1 MERLAFIKQNFSIRA
16 SSSSVAM
23 TFQLAMSITS
33 PLDGARVKRLAI
45 GRDRHALAAVSV
57 VDCVCWQIKRLLGG
71 RRSPTELFQFELR
84 DLDAAR
90 SDVPY
95 AAPGSCQ

>member
-1 MERLAFIKQNFSIRA
+1 
-16 SSSSVAM
+16 M

-71 RRSPTELFQFELR
+71 RRIVRLNYFSSNSAISMR
-84 DLDAAR
+84 V
-90 SDVPY
+90 VPMFRMPRVV
-95 AAPGSCQ
+95 PGSCQ